1 MIQEIAQQT
10 MEYRGYT
17 AWVEWTEEE
26 GRYSGEVLDTW
37 GTIAFRGNTLEEA
50 RQAFRRI
57 LDWYL
62 DECFPEERAHPCAN
76 SRPA

>member
-1 MIQEIAQQT
+1 MIQGTARQT

-17 AWVEWTEEE
+17 ALVEWIEEE
-26 GRYSGEVLDTW
+26 GRYSGEVMDTW
-37 GTIAFRGNTLEEA
+37 GIIGFRGNTLEEA
-50 RQAFRRI
+50 HQAFKKI

-62 DECFPEERAHPCAN
+62 DECFPEERVHPCAS

>member
-10 MEYRGYT
+10 MEYRDYT
-17 AWVEWTEEE
+17 AWVEWIEEE
-26 GRYSGEVLDTW
+26 GLYSGEVLDTW
-37 GTIAFRGNTLEEA
+37 GTIGFRGNTLEEA
-50 RQAFRRI
+50 CQAFRKI

-62 DECFPEERAHPCAN
+62 DECFPEERVRPRVS